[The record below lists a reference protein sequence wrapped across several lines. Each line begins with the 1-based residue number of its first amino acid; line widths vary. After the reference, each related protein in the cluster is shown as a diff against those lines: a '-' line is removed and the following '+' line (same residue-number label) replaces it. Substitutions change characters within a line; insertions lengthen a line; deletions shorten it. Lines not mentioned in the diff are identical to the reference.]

1 MTTNQLTTAIANT
14 LTQHFPNV
22 PIYAAIGSISS
33 NPDIKGLTY
42 RLLSAQLTRERSDRF
57 VQSHAFE
64 IRWLE
69 LNDIPATLP
78 DELFEAL
85 ETIDVVGTPYRAT
98 ELRWETENDTPR
110 MLVYY
115 TMRTTKVSDFAA
127 TMQQLKQR
135 PTALKAT
142 REIN

>member
-14 LTQHFPNV
+14 LTQHFPNI
-22 PIYAAIGSISS
+22 PIHSASVGGNSTPAE
-33 NPDIKGLTY
+33 KGITY

-64 IRWLE
+64 IRWLDP
-69 LNDIPATLP
+69 NDIPATLP

-85 ETIDVVGTPYRAT
+85 ETIDVEGTPYRAT
-98 ELRWETENDTPR
+98 ELRWETENDNPR

-115 TMRTTKVSDFAA
+115 TMRTTKVSESAT
-127 TMQQLKQR
+127 TMQQLEQR

-142 REIN
+142 R

>member
-14 LTQHFPNV
+14 LTQHFHDIPNH
-22 PIYAAIGSISS
+22 PASTPSE
-33 NPDIKGLTY
+33 KGITY

-64 IRWLE
+64 IRWLNP
-69 LNDIPATLP
+69 NDIPATLP

-85 ETIDVVGTPYRAT
+85 ETIDVEGTPYRAT
-98 ELRWETENDTPR
+98 EMRWETENDTPR

-115 TMRTTKVSDFAA
+115 TMRTTKVSESAA
-127 TMQQLKQR
+127 TMQQLEQR
-135 PTALKAT
+135 PTALKVT
-142 REIN
+142 RE

>member
-1 MTTNQLTTAIANT
+1 MTTNQLTTAIATT
-14 LTQHFPNV
+14 LTQNFPNI
-22 PIYAAIGSISS
+22 PIRPSTGTSPTTDITGIS
-33 NPDIKGLTY
+33 Y

-69 LNDIPATLP
+69 PNDIPATLP

-85 ETIDVVGTPYRAT
+85 ETIDVEGTPYRAT
-98 ELRWETENDTPR
+98 ELRWETENDIPR

-115 TMRTTKVSDFAA
+115 TMRTTKVSESAA
-127 TMQQLKQR
+127 TMQQLEQR
-135 PTALKAT
+135 STALKAAK
-142 REIN
+142 E

>member
-1 MTTNQLTTAIANT
+1 MTTNQLTTTIANI
-14 LTQHFPNV
+14 LSQHFPNI
-22 PIYAAIGSISS
+22 PIHPAKGTSSTPGIS
-33 NPDIKGLTY
+33 Y

-69 LNDIPATLP
+69 ADNIPETLA

-85 ETIDVVGTPYRAT
+85 ETINVEGTPYRAT

-115 TMRTTKVSDFAA
+115 TMRTTKVSESAT
-127 TMQQLKQR
+127 TMQQLEQR

-142 REIN
+142 RE

>member
-1 MTTNQLTTAIANT
+1 MTTHQLTTAIATT
-14 LTQHFPNV
+14 LTKNFPNIPV
-22 PIYAAIGSISS
+22 HPANGGTTPAPDAKGIS
-33 NPDIKGLTY
+33 Y

-69 LNDIPATLP
+69 KDNIPATLP

-85 ETIDVVGTPYRAT
+85 ETIDVEGTPYRAT

-115 TMRTTKVSDFAA
+115 TMRTTKVSESAT
-127 TMQQLKQR
+127 TMQQLEQR
-135 PTALKAT
+135 STALKAT
-142 REIN
+142 RE

>member
-14 LTQHFPNV
+14 LTQHFPNIPTHPASV
-22 PIYAAIGSISS
+22 SGNSI
-33 NPDIKGLTY
+33 PGEKGITY

-69 LNDIPATLP
+69 TDNIPATLP

-85 ETIDVVGTPYRAT
+85 ETINVEGTPYRAT
-98 ELRWETENDTPR
+98 EMRWETENDTPR

-115 TMRTTKVSDFAA
+115 TMRTTKVSESAA
-127 TMQQLKQR
+127 TMQQLEQR
-135 PTALKAT
+135 STALKAAK
-142 REIN
+142 E

>member
-1 MTTNQLTTAIANT
+1 MTTNQLTTAIADA
-14 LTQHFPNV
+14 LTQHFPNI
-22 PIYAAIGSISS
+22 PIHPASVGGNSTPAEKGIS
-33 NPDIKGLTY
+33 Y

-64 IRWLE
+64 IRWLDP
-69 LNDIPATLP
+69 NDIPATLP

-85 ETIDVVGTPYRAT
+85 ETIDVEGTPYRAT

-115 TMRTTKVSDFAA
+115 TMRTTKVSEPAA
-127 TMQQLKQR
+127 TMQQLEQR

-142 REIN
+142 RE

>member
-1 MTTNQLTTAIANT
+1 MTTNQLTTAIADA
-14 LTQHFPNV
+14 LTQHFPNI
-22 PIYAAIGSISS
+22 PIHPASVGGNSTPAEKGIS
-33 NPDIKGLTY
+33 Y

-64 IRWLE
+64 IRWLDP
-69 LNDIPATLP
+69 NDIPATLP

-85 ETIDVVGTPYRAT
+85 ETIDVEGTPYRAT

-115 TMRTTKVSDFAA
+115 TMRTIKVSESAA
-127 TMQQLKQR
+127 IMQKLEQR
-135 PTALKAT
+135 PSVLKAT
-142 REIN
+142 RE

>member
-1 MTTNQLTTAIANT
+1 MTTNQLTTAITHT
-14 LTQHFPNV
+14 LTQYFPNI
-22 PIYAAIGSISS
+22 PINLATGTASP
-33 NPDIKGLTY
+33 NPDSKGISY

-69 LNDIPATLP
+69 TDNIPATLP

-85 ETIDVVGTPYRAT
+85 ETIIVEGTPYRAS
-98 ELRWETENDTPR
+98 ELRWETENNTPR

-115 TMRTTKVSDFAA
+115 TMRTTKVSELAT
-127 TMQQLKQR
+127 TMQHLEQR
-135 PTALKAT
+135 PTALKAAN
-142 REIN
+142 E

>member
-1 MTTNQLTTAIANT
+1 MTTNQLTTIIANT
-14 LTQHFPNV
+14 LSQHFLN
-22 PIYAAIGSISS
+22 ITIHLSTGYNNS
-33 NPDIKGLTY
+33 NPDAKGITY

-57 VQSHAFE
+57 VQSHTFE

-69 LNDIPATLP
+69 KDNIPATLP

-85 ETIDVVGTPYRAT
+85 ETIDVEGTPYRAT
-98 ELRWETENDTPR
+98 ELRWETENDNPR

-115 TMRTTKVSDFAA
+115 TMRATKVSGSAA
-127 TMQQLKQR
+127 TMQKLEQR

-142 REIN
+142 RE

>member
-1 MTTNQLTTAIANT
+1 MTTNQLTTAIATT
-14 LTQHFPNV
+14 LSQHFPNI
-22 PIYAAIGSISS
+22 PITPATDPTSP
-33 NPDIKGLTY
+33 NPESKGITY

-69 LNDIPATLP
+69 ADNIPATLP

-85 ETIDVVGTPYRAT
+85 ETINVEGTPYRAT

-115 TMRTTKVSDFAA
+115 TMRTTKVSELAT
-127 TMQQLKQR
+127 TMQHLEQR
-135 PTALKAT
+135 PTALKAAN
-142 REIN
+142 E

>member
-1 MTTNQLTTAIANT
+1 MTTNQITTAIANT
-14 LTQHFPNV
+14 LTQHFPNI
-22 PIYAAIGSISS
+22 PILPQTGTSSTPGIS
-33 NPDIKGLTY
+33 Y
-42 RLLSAQLTRERSDRF
+42 RLQSAQLTRERSDRF

-69 LNDIPATLP
+69 TDNIPVNLP

-85 ETIDVVGTPYRAT
+85 ETIDVEGTPYRAT

-115 TMRTTKVSDFAA
+115 TMRTTKMSESAP
-127 TMQQLKQR
+127 TMQQLEQR

-142 REIN
+142 RE

>member
-1 MTTNQLTTAIANT
+1 MTTTNQLTTAIAKILSQRFTN
-14 LTQHFPNV
+14 
-22 PIYAAIGSISS
+22 ISIHPSPGNNNS
-33 NPDIKGLTY
+33 NPDTKGITY

-64 IRWLE
+64 IRWLDP
-69 LNDIPATLP
+69 NDIPATLP

-85 ETIDVVGTPYRAT
+85 ETIDVEGTPYRAT
-98 ELRWETENDTPR
+98 EMRWETENDTPR

-115 TMRTTKVSDFAA
+115 TMRTTKVSESAT
-127 TMQQLKQR
+127 TMQQLEQR

-142 REIN
+142 R

>member
-14 LTQHFPNV
+14 LTQHFPNI
-22 PIYAAIGSISS
+22 PIHPASVGGNSTPAEKGIS
-33 NPDIKGLTY
+33 Y

-64 IRWLE
+64 IRWLDPK
-69 LNDIPATLP
+69 NIPATLP

-85 ETIDVVGTPYRAT
+85 ETIDVEGTPYRAT
-98 ELRWETENDTPR
+98 EMRWETENDTPR

-115 TMRTTKVSDFAA
+115 TMRTTKVSESAA
-127 TMQQLKQR
+127 TMQQLEHR

-142 REIN
+142 RE

>member
-1 MTTNQLTTAIANT
+1 MTTNELTTAIANT
-14 LTQHFPNV
+14 LTQHFPNIQIR
-22 PIYAAIGSISS
+22 PSTGNTSS
-33 NPDIKGLTY
+33 TPDSQGITY
-42 RLLSAQLTRERSDRF
+42 RLLSTQLIRERSDRF

-69 LNDIPATLP
+69 TDNIPATLP

-85 ETIDVVGTPYRAT
+85 ETINVEGTPYRAT

-115 TMRTTKVSDFAA
+115 TMRTTKVSESAA
-127 TMQQLKQR
+127 TMQQLEQR
-135 PTALKAT
+135 PTTLKAAN
-142 REIN
+142 E

>member
-1 MTTNQLTTAIANT
+1 MTASQLNTAIADA
-14 LTQHFPNV
+14 LTQHFPNL
-22 PIYAAIGSISS
+22 PIHPATGTS
-33 NPDIKGLTY
+33 PTTDTKGITY

-69 LNDIPATLP
+69 ADNIPATLP

-85 ETIDVVGTPYRAT
+85 ETISVESTPYRAT
-98 ELRWETENDTPR
+98 ELRWETENDNSR

-115 TMRTTKVSDFAA
+115 TMRTTKVSESVA
-127 TMQQLKQR
+127 TMKQMEQR
-135 PTALKAT
+135 STALT
-142 REIN
+142 NNNQMRG

>member
-1 MTTNQLTTAIANT
+1 MTTNQLTTTTANI
-14 LTQHFPNV
+14 LSQHFPNI
-22 PIYAAIGSISS
+22 PIHPAKGTSPT
-33 NPDIKGLTY
+33 PDTRGITY

-64 IRWLE
+64 IRWLDAD
-69 LNDIPATLP
+69 NIPATLP

-85 ETIDVVGTPYRAT
+85 ETIDVEGTPYRAT

-115 TMRTTKVSDFAA
+115 TMRTTKVSESAA
-127 TMQQLKQR
+127 TMQQLEQR

-142 REIN
+142 RE